1 MFRHPGIMKK
11 KFNFQINL
19 IIIIFLSFVL
29 SCEFN
34 MHEKVSDLK
43 KPNRPNIL
51 LLMSDNQYADHLGCY
66 GDRSIKTTHIDKL
79 AKEGVIFKNAYCS
92 APSCSPARA
101 SMLTGK
107 DIWNLGEAANLW
119 SSFPKVKVY
128 TKLMEES
135 GYHVGIEGKGWGP
148 GDESVTGWKQNPG
161 GVRYDSFEDFFN
173 EVEKGQPWMYWYSSR
188 DPHRP
193 YRNEGWKKSGIN
205 LDSINVPPYLPDN
218 YEVRKDIADYYNE
231 IQRFDEEVGSYI
243 SLLKEMGQ
251 VENTIIIVCSDNGWQ
266 MPRGLANLYDFGT
279 KIPLIIS
286 WPEFFPP
293 GREVDDF
300 VNIKDFAPTFLEVSN
315 IPVPKDMNAKS
326 FLNILT
332 SKKQGRIDPKR
343 DHVIMARERH
353 AFVRKGGL
361 GYPGRAIRT
370 ANYLYIKN
378 YEPDRWPAGDPP
390 LYGDV
395 DAHMLHY
402 ESPTKLYML
411 KNKEFKKV
419 MPLFDLAFSKR
430 PKEELYDLLNDPFQM
445 NNVANVDKYKPNL
458 ETMSN
463 RLKSYLVKTQD
474 PRELNQKFNWDNA
487 PYYKDRDKKPRPSKK
502 AREMLG
508 LKEEYSYLN

>member
-1 MFRHPGIMKK
+1 MKK
-11 KFNFQINL
+11 KNNPQIYL
-19 IIIIFLSFVL
+19 IITIFLSFVL
-29 SCEFN
+29 SCDFALY
-34 MHEKVSDLK
+34 EKDSIK
-43 KPNRPNIL
+43 KKIRRPNIL
-51 LLMSDNQYADHLGCY
+51 LLMSDNQSADHLGCY
-66 GDRSIKTTHIDKL
+66 GDKSIKTPNIDKL
-79 AKEGVIFKNAYCS
+79 AKKGVIFKNAYCS

-161 GVRYDSFEDFFN
+161 GARYNSFEDFCN
-173 EVEKGQPWMYWYSSR
+173 EVEKGQPWLYWYSSR

-193 YRNEGWKKSGIN
+193 YIKEGWKKSGIN
-205 LDSINVPPYLPDN
+205 LDSIYVPPYLPDN

-231 IQRFDEEVGSYI
+231 IQRFDEEVGSYV

-251 VENTIIIVCSDNGWQ
+251 LENTMIIVCSDNGWQ

-293 GREVDDF
+293 EREVDDF
-300 VNIKDFAPTFLEVSN
+300 VNIKDFAPTFLELSN
-315 IPVPKDMNAKS
+315 IAIPEDMSAKS

-332 SKKQGRIDPKR
+332 SKKQGKIDPKR

-353 AFVRKGGL
+353 AFVRMGGL

-378 YEPDRWPAGDPP
+378 YEPNRWPAGDPP

-411 KNKEFKKV
+411 KNKESSDDKR
-419 MPLFDLAFSKR
+419 LFDLAFSKR
-430 PKEELYDLLNDPFQM
+430 PKEELYDLSKDPFQM
-445 NNVANVDKYKPNL
+445 NNLAELDKFMP
-458 ETMSN
+458 T
-463 RLKSYLVKTQD
+463 LKSLSNQLRQYLIKTKD
-474 PRELNQKFNWDNA
+474 PRELGEKLSWDNA
-487 PYYKDRDKKPRPSKK
+487 PYYKDRDKKPKPSEK
-502 AREMLG
+502 ARQMLG
-508 LKEEYSYLN
+508 LKEEYNYLNK